1 MAGQKSMGTKLYRNT
16 GTSESPTWTQVA
28 HLTSIGEI
36 GAETDEIDVTDLDS
50 PNGFKEF
57 IAGAKDAGSVDIAGN
72 VVAGSNGDAQVS
84 ALYSLYSE
92 GKVVEWKVVFPSE
105 LTNKPT
111 WEFDAYLASFKEGE
125 STTDSLRTISG
136 SLRVS
141 GLPVFTAGSASA

>member
-16 GTSESPTWTQVA
+16 GTSAVPVWAQVA

-57 IAGAKDAGSVDIAGN
+57 IAGAKDAGTVDISGN
-72 VVAGSNGDAQVS
+72 VVAGSVGDDAV
-84 ALYSLYSE
+84 ADLYSLYSA
-92 GKVVEWKVVFPSE
+92 GDVVEWKVEFPSKSA
-105 LTNKPT
+105 TKPT
-111 WEFDAYLASFKEGE
+111 WEFDAYVSSFKEGE
-125 STTDSLRTISG
+125 STTDSLRTFSG

-141 GLPVFTAGSASA
+141 GLPVFTKGGSV